1 MNKQELVK
9 EYVKCHKDTEYALAT
24 YLETYDNTQNKHVPF
39 QLFREQTQMV
49 KDFEDYNENIVLKYR
64 QAGVSTATSA
74 WISKKLQ
81 FASAEKPEKILILAN
96 KLDTATEM
104 ANKIKNFLRQWPDW
118 IHVGFD
124 KDKNSQRH
132 YR

>member
-49 KDFEDYNENIVLKYR
+49 KDFEDYNEKPVSPPQHPHGFLKNYNLPLLKN
-64 QAGVSTATSA
+64 Q
-74 WISKKLQ
+74 KK
-81 FASAEKPEKILILAN
+81 F
-96 KLDTATEM
+96 
-104 ANKIKNFLRQWPDW
+104 
-118 IHVGFD
+118 
-124 KDKNSQRH
+124 
-132 YR
+132 